1 MRTLVIVLVVVVVA
15 FLIGFFWPGRSRQL
29 QEKVKDEATS
39 ARGKSRRRAGKLG
52 DWTATSIDKSRWLT
66 ERSAHAG
73 RMAHDKTFRSERGAQ
88 EEQELN
94 TKYGEGAER
103 GEGSSDMRDPYG
115 AHNPHLGPALAR
127 PRHSPEPVCGKDL
140 P

>member
-1 MRTLVIVLVVVVVA
+1 VRTLMIVLVVVVVA

-88 EEQELN
+88 EEHELK

-103 GEGSSDMRDPYG
+103 GEGSSEEEPRD
-115 AHNPHLGPALAR
+115 
-127 PRHSPEPVCGKDL
+127 KQ
-140 P
+140 

>member
-1 MRTLVIVLVVVVVA
+1 MRALVIILVVVVVA
-15 FLIGFFWPGRSRQL
+15 FLIGFFRPGRSRQL

-88 EEQELN
+88 QEQQLN
-94 TKYGEGAER
+94 TKYGDGAER
-103 GEGSSDMRDPYG
+103 GEGSSDEEPRD
-115 AHNPHLGPALAR
+115 
-127 PRHSPEPVCGKDL
+127 KQ
-140 P
+140 

>member
-1 MRTLVIVLVVVVVA
+1 VIVLVVVVVA

-29 QEKVKDEATS
+29 QEKVKDKATS

-52 DWTATSIDKSRWLT
+52 DWTATFIDKSRWLT

-73 RMAHDKTFRSERGAQ
+73 RKAHDNTFRSERGAQ
-88 EEQELN
+88 EEQKLN

-103 GEGSSDMRDPYG
+103 GEGSSDEE
-115 AHNPHLGPALAR
+115 
-127 PRHSPEPVCGKDL
+127 PRHRQ
-140 P
+140 

>member
-88 EEQELN
+88 EEQDLQK
-94 TKYGEGAER
+94 KYGEGAER
-103 GEGSSDMRDPYG
+103 GEASSDEEPRD
-115 AHNPHLGPALAR
+115 R
-127 PRHSPEPVCGKDL
+127 Q
-140 P
+140 

>member
-1 MRTLVIVLVVVVVA
+1 MLRAALGLRRQLVRALVIVLVVVVVA
-15 FLIGFFWPGRSRQL
+15 FLIGFFRPGRSRQL

-39 ARGKSRRRAGKLG
+39 ARDRSRRRAGKLG

-66 ERSAHAG
+66 ERGAHAG
-73 RMAHDKTFRSERGAQ
+73 RMAHDMTFRSERGAQ

-103 GEGSSDMRDPYG
+103 GEGSSDEEPRD
-115 AHNPHLGPALAR
+115 
-127 PRHSPEPVCGKDL
+127 KQ
-140 P
+140 